1 MNDEKQSLCLNLWV
15 NDVLVQSASLS
26 EMTLS
31 PAVQVEE
38 LLTWAPV
45 SAGDYLFTG
54 TPAGVGQL
62 HPNDRV
68 YATLESQD
76 GTILSFIETQCQ

>member
-1 MNDEKQSLCLNLWV
+1 
-15 NDVLVQSASLS
+15 
-26 EMTLS
+26 MTLS
-31 PAVQVEE
+31 PATQIKE

-62 HPNDRV
+62 HLNDRV
-68 YATLESQD
+68 YATLEAQD
-76 GTILSFIETQCQ
+76 GTVLSFIKTQCD